1 MIKLINIHIIEV
13 PEGKDRDKGA
23 ESLFKE
29 VIVENFPK
37 PGKETHIQIQED
49 QKIPKS

>member
-1 MIKLINIHIIEV
+1 MVKLINIHIIEV
-13 PEGKDRDKGA
+13 PEGKERDKGA

-29 VIVENFPK
+29 IIVENFPK
-37 PGKETHIQIQED
+37 PGKKTCIQIQQD